1 MLIFSM
7 QNPVTCARRFE
18 SNWQCCNFK
27 SLLLQTIT
35 QQSLLFCLLLSKFV
49 GFRVCKMESRNWK
62 QVYRDQNNQMRALFL
77 RKIEIVHQK
86 CEELRNK
93 KRHHDKLLENIA
105 NLKSQV
111 KTVDASVLKV
121 IKETKEMQLQ
131 NGELKSVLRNENTR
145 TEDLKSEMNN
155 MQKGLKINA
164 FTNMG

>member
-7 QNPVTCARRFE
+7 QNPVICARRFE
-18 SNWQCCNFK
+18 SNWQCCNFQ